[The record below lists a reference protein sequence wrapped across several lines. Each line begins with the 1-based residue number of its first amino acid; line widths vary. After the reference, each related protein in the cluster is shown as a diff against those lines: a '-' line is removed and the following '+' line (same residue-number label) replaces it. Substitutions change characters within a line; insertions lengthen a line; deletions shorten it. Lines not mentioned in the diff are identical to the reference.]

1 MPDLNSNGKLRW
13 TNKNLIEVASPIL
26 AKWLI
31 AAAYART
38 DLTYGNAMERLKR
51 EHDFGPNSRATRVGF
66 PGGILMNKL
75 KEVDADVPLLNSL
88 LVLQSDRMP
97 STGIGG
103 YFADWGQDE
112 KFRKESARDKYWEEW
127 KEYSEDAIQEVYDF
141 DDWEAIYER
150 AFDRK
155 YVADKIAKKRKS
167 GKDGNEKDGIPRG
180 RGGEG
185 KNHKALRL
193 WVTENPKRL
202 APRLKGVRAET
213 EEELLSGD
221 RVDSVYYADGQTLAI
236 EVKSSTSNWYDLQR
250 GIYQCVKYQ
259 AVMQAMDPRED
270 AIVNALLV
278 TEEPLDGTLKALA
291 KQLGVRHKL
300 VSPDRKTI
308 K

>member
-1 MPDLNSNGKLRW
+1 MKPTNENLENVAAPLMTRWLITAAKERRVVTYGEAMEKLEREEGFTSIGRATKLGFPAGKLMDV
-13 TNKNLIEVASPIL
+13 LHEA
-26 AKWLI
+26 
-31 AAAYART
+31 
-38 DLTYGNAMERLKR
+38 DENA
-51 EHDFGPNSRATRVGF
+51 
-66 PGGILMNKL
+66 
-75 KEVDADVPLLNSL
+75 PLLNSL
-88 LVLQSDRMP
+88 LVRQDTRLP
-97 STGIGG
+97 GAGIGG
-103 YFADWGQDE
+103 YLAYHYGIE
-112 KFRKESARDKYWEEW
+112 KLGKDGAIDKHPKLWS
-127 KEYSEDAIQEVYDF
+127 EYSESAMQEAYDY
-141 DDWEAIYER
+141 DGWEHLYQR
-150 AFDRK
+150 AFNKKFAPDD
-155 YVADKIAKKRKS
+155 VAKKRKS

-185 KNHKALRL
+185 ENHKALRL
-193 WVTENPKRL
+193 WVTNNPKRL

-221 RVDSVYYADGQTLAI
+221 RVDSVYYADGQTFAI

-270 AIVNALLV
+270 AVVNALLV
-278 TEEPLDGTLKALA
+278 TEAPLDGTLKALA